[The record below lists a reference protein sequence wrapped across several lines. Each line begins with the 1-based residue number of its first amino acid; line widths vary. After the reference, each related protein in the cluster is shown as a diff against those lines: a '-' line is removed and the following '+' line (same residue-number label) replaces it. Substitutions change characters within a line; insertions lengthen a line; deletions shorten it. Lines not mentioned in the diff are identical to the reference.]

1 MEISE
6 SAWAKA
12 KEIAEAWRNAPIGEP
27 LQEFI
32 ANAIDQERR
41 ECADI
46 AEKFERS
53 YCEARDAAELYAE
66 FRQMNAGAY
75 AAMDISQAIRNK

>member
-12 KEIAEAWRNAPIGEP
+12 
-27 LQEFI
+27 
-32 ANAIDQERR
+32 NAISNMIDWHDSRLSDAEIIARAIMEERR
-41 ECADI
+41 ECAEI
-46 AEKFERS
+46 SEKFERS
-53 YCEARDAAELYAE
+53 YCEARDAAESDAE